1 MNGSKFVAKHE
12 ISMKRMLTV
21 FSDALALPEL
31 KEGLRVRNVEFE
43 ATLPDV
49 RIDCL
54 LFLTPE
60 EVQKSHSGV
69 LKDLGTINV
78 LHIKA
83 IGDNFTEK
91 HLQTYLGQGLIVN
104 GSNKVSE
111 SEIVVLLILCSEKP
125 SNILENDV
133 FQFKPNSDDSWIYKN
148 KHKWFFPVRILVLND
163 IDLTDENLPTYFPF
177 VPFITVKA
185 KFLEFFP
192 KIGNLDIP
200 EVWKFFC
207 DLFASKTNPLYWEVT
222 KMPFWLN
229 ADDIQHAFEHVRQEE
244 RAAVLD
250 RILIQIPQEER
261 LGSLDKMKDLIPK
274 KQLKEWAKKIL
285 DESE

>member
-1 MNGSKFVAKHE
+1 MIQNLSPN
-12 ISMKRMLTV
+12 M
-21 FSDALALPEL
+21 
-31 KEGLRVRNVEFE
+31 
-43 ATLPDV
+43 TLPDV
-49 RIDCL
+49 RIDCF

-60 EVQKSHSGV
+60 EMQESRLGA

-83 IGDNFTEK
+83 TGDNFTKK

-104 GSNKVSE
+104 GSDKVGG

-133 FQFKPNSDDSWIYKN
+133 FQFEPSSDEEWVYKN

-177 VPFITVKA
+177 VPFITARK

-192 KIGNLDIP
+192 KIGDLNIS

-207 DLFASKTNPLYWEVT
+207 DLFASKANPRYWEVT
-222 KMPFWLN
+222 KMTFWLT
-229 ADDIQHAFEHVRQEE
+229 ADDIQHALEHVRQEE
-244 RAAVLD
+244 IPAVFDRMLSRIPPEQRLD
-250 RILIQIPQEER
+250 
-261 LGSLDKMKDLIPK
+261 SLDKMKDFIPK
-274 KQLKEWAKKIL
+274 GQLKEWARKIL
-285 DESE
+285 NGSE